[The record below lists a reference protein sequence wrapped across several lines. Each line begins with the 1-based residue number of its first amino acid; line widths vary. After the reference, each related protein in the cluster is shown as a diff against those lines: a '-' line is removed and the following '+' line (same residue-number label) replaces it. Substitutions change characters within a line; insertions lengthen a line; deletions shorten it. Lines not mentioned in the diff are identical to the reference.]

1 MERRLV
7 AGSSIPRGQA
17 QSASVDGDGTV
28 NAVTSLAGEDRERVI
43 ILNLMDSLINL
54 REKLTA
60 GKRLKRSSCANLDD
74 LFCNINEL
82 IQLVK

>member
-1 MERRLV
+1 MNLLLVSQVDLERTEE
-7 AGSSIPRGQA
+7 GM
-17 QSASVDGDGTV
+17 
-28 NAVTSLAGEDRERVI
+28 I
-43 ILNLMDSLINL
+43 IFNLIGSLINL

>member
-1 MERRLV
+1 M
-7 AGSSIPRGQA
+7 SSDQPGRWLSSESEFPPRVSSQP
-17 QSASVDGDGTV
+17 
-28 NAVTSLAGEDRERVI
+28 GEDREGVI